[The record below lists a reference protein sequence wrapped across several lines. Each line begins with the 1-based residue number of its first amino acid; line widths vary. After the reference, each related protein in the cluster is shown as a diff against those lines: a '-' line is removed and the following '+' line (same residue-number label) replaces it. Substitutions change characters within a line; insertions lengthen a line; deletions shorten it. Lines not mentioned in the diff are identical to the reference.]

1 MSGLLLLQRLAAENL
16 AAAQA
21 ETDMMKSRIAKLEA
35 ELAASKKINELRTKV
50 YIVKFL
56 TAFCSDISCYDAVA
70 GC

>member
-56 TAFCSDISCYDAVA
+56 TAF
-70 GC
+70 